1 MTSSPQAGAATVAYL
16 VFTLTFSHAMATTA
30 LMVLPAVAPLVALE
44 YGVDS
49 SLVGYYITIV
59 SVGLITSLVTL
70 SNLSRRVGGGRT
82 AQIGHALVASGML
95 LTLLPSIGFLVPGAL
110 VIGLGFGMLAPA
122 ASALLVRFAP
132 PARRNLVFSI
142 QQTSVPLGGALAAI
156 GGPLVAVSFGW
167 RAAFVLAIGL
177 LVAAVVFLQRGR
189 AHWDDDCDP
198 AQRVLARNPFDG
210 LRINWVNQR
219 LRRLS
224 LAGMSFCWAQFCLA
238 TFAVVVCVAVLD
250 MSLIAAGLVLM
261 VVQITNAVGRMIAGW
276 IADRIGSAVRVLRW
290 MAWAMLV
297 LSIAFLWLAPGWPI
311 ALVYVMFAAF
321 GVTSGAWAGILMAE
335 VGHLAGQ
342 GRVAAVMSGTL
353 LYVNIGK
360 LSGPA
365 AFALIYGLTQSYNI
379 AFAFLAAP
387 AALAIWCLWP
397 QGRPKVEL
405 QPA

>member
-1 MTSSPQAGAATVAYL
+1 MTSSLQAGATSVAYL

-44 YGVDS
+44 YGVDP

-59 SVGLITSLVTL
+59 SVGLITSLVTV
-70 SNLSRRVGGGRT
+70 SNLSRRVGGSRT
-82 AQIGHALVASGML
+82 SQIGHGLVGVGVL
-95 LTLLPSIGFLVPGAL
+95 LMLLPSIVFVVPGAL

-156 GGPLVAVSFGW
+156 GGPLVAVTFGW
-167 RAAFVLAIGL
+167 RVAFLLAIGL
-177 LVAAVVFLQRGR
+177 LAAAVVLLHRGR
-189 AHWDDDCDP
+189 AHWDDDRDP
-198 AQRVLARNPFDG
+198 AQHVLARSPLDG
-210 LRINWVNQR
+210 LRTNWEDPR

-224 LAGMSFCWAQFCLA
+224 LAGMSFCWAQFCLS
-238 TFAVVVCVAVLD
+238 TFSVVAGASVND

-261 VVQITNAVGRMIAGW
+261 VVQVTNAMGRMLAGW

-290 MAWAMLV
+290 LAWAMLV
-297 LSIAFLWLAPGWPI
+297 LSIGFLWLTPGLPTAI
-311 ALVYVMFAAF
+311 VYLLFAAF

-353 LYVNIGK
+353 LYVNLGK

-365 AFALIYGLTQSYNI
+365 AFALIYGFTQSYNI
-379 AFAFLAAP
+379 AFALLAVP
-387 AALAIWCLWP
+387 AALAIWCLRP
-397 QGRPKVEL
+397 QGRQKVEL